1 MKYYQNYNPTGN
13 IYLST
18 ILAALPILVLLYLLA
33 LHPHKDK
40 EGNKHLG
47 IFAPYAA
54 FAGALTAFLVCI
66 FMMKMPPVMAI
77 SAFLLGV
84 IGSGLFPIG
93 WIIFSAIFLY
103 NTTLIT
109 GKFEVLKDS
118 VAGLTADKRLQ
129 AILIAY
135 GFGAFME
142 GACGFGT
149 PVAVCGAIMVG
160 LGFKPL
166 TAAVICLIANT
177 APVAFGAIGVPI
189 ITLGSVSNIPDAYI
203 SMMAGR
209 QLPFFSIIIPFWCV
223 ATMVF
228 MEKGKWRDVWEVW
241 PATLVCGASFALAQ
255 LFSSQHGW
263 TMIVDIMSGIFSM
276 FITVLFLKVWKPK
289 RIVPHGMN
297 YDGTTQE
304 GFTMKKEIAQHPTN
318 EVIQA
323 WLPWAFLGI
332 AVFLIGL
339 NDVKV
344 ALNKIFNP
352 IIPWPYLHN
361 LSIHM
366 PPVGTG
372 KTGMAAT
379 FSFNFLTMGGTG
391 IMVAAI
397 LSGLFVLRMSGSEW
411 KKALWMTIV
420 RMRVPFSVIC
430 TVLGLGFMTRY
441 AGTDAILGLAFTRTG
456 AAYPFF
462 AAMLGWLG
470 VFLTGSD
477 TSSNSMFG
485 NLQRITAD
493 QLGLNPVLIVTA
505 NSTGG
510 VMGKMID
517 AQSIVVSTVACY
529 EDHSEGMAAVGPI
542 FRKVVW
548 HSLALAILMGCLV
561 WLQAYVFPWMQVWAP
576 GIGPASH

>member
-1 MKYYQNYNPTGN
+1 MQYFQNYNPTGN

-18 ILAALPILVLLYLLA
+18 FLAALPIIVLLYLLA

-54 FAGALTAFLVCI
+54 IIAALVAFAVCI
-66 FMMKMPPVMAI
+66 LMMKMPPVMAV
-77 SAFLLGV
+77 SAFLYGALN
-84 IGSGLFPIG
+84 GLFPIG
-93 WIIFSAIFLY
+93 WIVFSAIFLY

-109 GKFEVLKDS
+109 GKFEILKDS
-118 VAGLTADKRLQ
+118 VAGLTPDKRLQ

-160 LGFKPL
+160 LGFRPM

-189 ITLGSVSNIPDAYI
+189 ITLSQVSGIPDAYI

-209 QLPFFSIIIPFWCV
+209 QLPFFSIIVPFWLV

-228 MEKGKWRDVWEVW
+228 MDKGKWSDVWEVW

-255 LFSSQHGW
+255 FFSSQMGW
-263 TMIVDIMSGIFSM
+263 TMIVDIMAGIVSM
-276 FITVLFLKVWKPK
+276 ICTVFFLKVWKPK
-289 RIVPHGMN
+289 RIVGHGQS
-297 YDGTTQE
+297 YDGKDTGVTNKYE
-304 GFTMKKEIAQHPTN
+304 HVQHTSG

-323 WLPWAFLGI
+323 WLPWAFLAV
-332 AVFLIGL
+332 AVFIIGL

-344 ALNKIFNP
+344 YLNSLFNP
-352 IIPWPYLHN
+352 TWAVPNLHN
-361 LSIHM
+361 LSIHT

-372 KTGMAAT
+372 KAGMAAKY
-379 FSFNFLTMGGTG
+379 SWNFLTMGGTG
-391 IMVAAI
+391 IMVAAV
-397 LSGLFVLRMSGSEW
+397 LSGLFVLKLSAAEW
-411 KKALWMTIV
+411 KKSFTMTIV
-420 RMRVPFSVIC
+420 RMKVPFTVIC
-430 TVLGLGFMTRY
+430 TVLGLGYMTRY
-441 AGTDAILGLAFTRTG
+441 AGTDAILGLAFTKTG
-456 AAYPFF
+456 SAYPFF
-462 AAMLGWLG
+462 ASMLGWLG

-477 TSSNSMFG
+477 TSSNAMFG

-529 EDHSEGMAAVGPI
+529 EDHHEGMNAVGPI
-542 FRKVVW
+542 FRAVFW
-548 HSLALAILMGCLV
+548 HSLALAILLSALV
-561 WLQAYVFPWMQVWAP
+561 WLQAYVFTGMQVWAP
-576 GIGPASH
+576 GIGPAAH